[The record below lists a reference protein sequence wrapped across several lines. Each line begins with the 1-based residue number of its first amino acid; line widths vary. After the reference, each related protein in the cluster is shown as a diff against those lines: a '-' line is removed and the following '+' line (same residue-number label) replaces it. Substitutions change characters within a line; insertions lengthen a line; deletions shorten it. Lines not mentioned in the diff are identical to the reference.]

1 MLVTICYIIACIL
14 MAVGIFMILKL
25 TPVQITQDLMDL
37 IRPVNKLRTMSE
49 DVKAKRRRGG
59 IYGELQRIRN
69 TMEATG
75 RGKLFP
81 LALTSVFGFAAL
93 GIVIGIMMDN
103 IWIIPSLAVGLG
115 AIPFLYMNSAVEFYE
130 KSVRDELETALS
142 IITNS
147 YILSD
152 DLIDAVRKN
161 LEFIKP
167 PLRGAFE
174 KFVQDSVIMPSN
186 KEIIIRLRERLDDQ
200 VFYEWCTT
208 LLQCQDDRTL
218 RENLNPVINKLTDI
232 RLVNTQVAAVVSSAK
247 AEYFAMVGF
256 VVGSV
261 PLLAVVSPGT
271 INVLL
276 TTTVGK
282 MVAGIVSA
290 ITLFTFFRMRKATKT
305 IDFDSK

>member
-1 MLVTICYIIACIL
+1 MLVTICYVIACIF
-14 MAVGIFMILKL
+14 MSVGVFMLLGL
-25 TPVQITQDLMDL
+25 TPVQIAQDMMDI
-37 IRPVNKLRTMSE
+37 IRPANQLRTLSE

-59 IYGELQRIRN
+59 VYGALQRIRN
-69 TMEATG
+69 TMDATG

-93 GIVIGIMMDN
+93 GIVIGIMMGN
-103 IWIIPSLAVGLG
+103 IWIIPSLVVGLG
-115 AIPFLYMNSAVEFYE
+115 AIPFLYMSSAVEYYE

-152 DLIDAVRKN
+152 DIIDSVRKN

-167 PLRGAFE
+167 PLRGVFE
-174 KFVQDSVIMPSN
+174 KFVQDSVIIPSN
-186 KEIIIRLRERLDDQ
+186 KDIIVRLRERLDDQ

-232 RLVNTQVAAVVSSAK
+232 RLINTQVAAVISSAK
-247 AEYFAMVGF
+247 AEYFAMLGF

-271 INVLL
+271 I
-276 TTTVGK
+276 TTLFTTGIGK
-282 MVAGIVSA
+282 MILGLVSGIA
-290 ITLFTFFRMRKATKT
+290 LFTFFRMRKATKT
-305 IDFDSK
+305 VDFDSK